1 MELPNY
7 LVETS
12 DGNLFGY
19 VRDDLLRID
28 LALHRRDDDRAKR
41 VLKLNGT
48 LPITYLPTDE
58 FGEFTAIPL
67 QNFCDRHKR
76 QRLPRPTVFMCAD
89 CEKEGA
95 DARA

>member
-28 LALHRRDDDRAKR
+28 LALHRRDDDPAKR
-41 VLKLNGT
+41 VLKLAGT

-58 FGEFTAIPL
+58 FGEFTASPL

-76 QRLPRPTVFMCAD
+76 LRLPVPTANLCAD
-89 CEKEGA
+89 CQKE
-95 DARA
+95 RA

>member
-1 MELPNY
+1 MELPNF

-28 LALHRRDDDRAKR
+28 LAIHRRDDDRAKR
-41 VLKLNGT
+41 VLKLAGT
-48 LPITYLPTDE
+48 VPITYLPTDE
-58 FGEFTAIPL
+58 FDEFTAAPL

-76 QRLPRPTVFMCAD
+76 LQLPAPTVNICAD
-89 CEKEGA
+89 CEKEGHHG
-95 DARA
+95 